1 MLSSSRFSS
10 LCKNRAALGQQL
22 LFKKKACPITNTCSS
37 FNLFSSSNT
46 SLFSTFNQSRDKSTL
61 LLIEHNEKQINPSVF
76 SALKAAKQLKSD
88 QLLGFIVTKN
98 ASLVKELTQY
108 FNKVIHVN
116 EEYHVAE
123 EYEQVLLGYIN
134 KSNDGISHIL
144 APHTVFGKNILPKLG
159 ATLKSQPI
167 VDVVQILNEY
177 EFIKPIYAGNA
188 MAQIQFKP
196 KETKSLILTIRPT
209 SFDKDYSTVGGDS
222 QVVEYGDASTSTTNS
237 TRQIPKLLSSSGAG
251 ESDASKRPDLL
262 QAQRIVSGGRG
273 LKNGD
278 NFKLLYDLADTIGNC
293 AVGAT
298 RAAVDDGYV
307 PNDMQVGQTGKVVAP
322 ELYIAVGVSGAIQHL
337 AGMKDSKVIVAINK
351 DKEAPIFQVADYGVV
366 GDLFQV
372 VPEMTEALKKK

>member
-1 MLSSSRFSS
+1 MLSSRISS
-10 LCKNRAALGQQL
+10 LRNNTLGP
-22 LFKKKACPITNTCSS
+22 LFKKTTSS
-37 FNLFSSSNT
+37 FNLFSSSSNNL
-46 SLFSTFNQSRDKSTL
+46 SLFSNQFRDKSTL
-61 LLIEHNEKQINPSVF
+61 LLVEHDEKQINPSVF

-98 ASLVKELTQY
+98 ASLVKELSQY
-108 FNKVIHVN
+108 FNKVIHIN
-116 EEYHVAE
+116 EEYTVAE
-123 EYEQVLLGYIN
+123 EYEQALLKFLN
-134 KSNDGISHIL
+134 EKKTDGISHIL
-144 APHTVFGKNILPKLG
+144 APHTVFGKNVLPKLG
-159 ATLKSQPI
+159 ASLKSQPI

-196 KETKSLILTIRPT
+196 KETKPLILTIRPT
-209 SFDKDYSTVGGDS
+209 SFDKDYSKTDAS
-222 QVVEYGDASTSTTNS
+222 QVVEFSSSATSTNNA
-237 TRQIPKLLSSSGAG
+237 RIPKLLSSSSGADG
-251 ESDASKRPDLL
+251 SGSGASKRPDLL

-278 NFKLLYDLADTIGNC
+278 NFKLLYDLADTMGNC

-322 ELYIAVGVSGAIQHL
+322 ELYVAVGVSGAIQHL

-372 VPEMTEALKKK
+372 VPEMTEVLKKK